1 MKTREIVRFTRFDG
15 SVFHRTFIVK
25 DDESSQD
32 IIETFIYNYNK
43 TKYKSFDMVNYNYEV
58 LEVKTIM

>member
-1 MKTREIVRFTRFDG
+1 MTREIVKFTRFDG
-15 SVFHRTFIVK
+15 LVFCRIFIIK

-43 TKYKSFDMVNYNYEV
+43 TKYKASDMVNYNYELLQV
-58 LEVKTIM
+58 DTIM